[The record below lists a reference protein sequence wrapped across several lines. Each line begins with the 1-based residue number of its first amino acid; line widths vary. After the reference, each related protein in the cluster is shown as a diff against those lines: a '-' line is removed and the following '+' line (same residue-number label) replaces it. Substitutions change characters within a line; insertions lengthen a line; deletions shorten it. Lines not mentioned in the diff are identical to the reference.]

1 MCCLPNKFPLPIF
14 LLINKCDVLDRV
26 RRSPW
31 MDKMQLE
38 NYVKENQFYSHSFL
52 SSQNNLSNIDPH
64 LSDSVMTNKSVDAE
78 TPLKNMIKTILQF
91 RDLKEKLIHMSAEMV
106 CKIKTEKTLS
116 DISLNN
122 SCYSRNESEIDF
134 KNNKS
139 KSSKCFIL

>member
-1 MCCLPNKFPLPIF
+1 
-14 LLINKCDVLDRV
+14 
-26 RRSPW
+26 